1 MEFLS
6 LIEVIELSIKNNIIK
21 ILSKN
26 SIFDYYDT
34 NNWVS
39 KNNKNIGLI
48 ENKIKIKNEKMLK
61 NNSNLEYKVVK
72 NYKEKYDVKILP
84 IYVIM
89 EEMTLGEITE
99 IIDFMSYNMLI
110 ELSNIYFKNTKE
122 FSFDIEIIKNIR
134 NRSAHNNDLITE
146 KYNDLT
152 IINIIELVKKYV
164 KEIDST
170 YDFNNIDK
178 IYLEILNFFEKHK
191 KIF

>member
-34 NNWVS
+34 NNWVN

-61 NNSNLEYKVVK
+61 NNSTLEYKVVK

-152 IINIIELVKKYV
+152 IINIIELVKRYV
-164 KEIDST
+164 KEIDIK

-178 IYLEILNFFEKHK
+178 IYLEILNFFKKHK

>member
-34 NNWVS
+34 NNWVN

-61 NNSNLEYKVVK
+61 NNSTLEYKVVK

-152 IINIIELVKKYV
+152 IINIIELVKRYV
-164 KEIDST
+164 KEIDRT

-178 IYLEILNFFEKHK
+178 IYLEILNFFKKHK

>member
-1 MEFLS
+1 
-6 LIEVIELSIKNNIIK
+6 
-21 ILSKN
+21 
-26 SIFDYYDT
+26 
-34 NNWVS
+34 
-39 KNNKNIGLI
+39 
-48 ENKIKIKNEKMLK
+48 
-61 NNSNLEYKVVK
+61 
-72 NYKEKYDVKILP
+72 
-84 IYVIM
+84 M

-152 IINIIELVKKYV
+152 IINIIELVKRYV
-164 KEIDST
+164 KEIDIK

-178 IYLEILNFFEKHK
+178 IYLEILNFFKKHK